1 MARGRRNEEEDDR
14 AREDGIEVIWRREGE
29 SRWKGRGLVE

>member
-14 AREDGIEVIWRREGE
+14 AREDCIEVIRRREGE
-29 SRWKGRGLVE
+29 SLGKGRGLVE